1 LDITRC
7 FLLDRDLPGSLWAEA
22 IRAAYIILNLRSTKR
37 SPGKT
42 PSELFSGIKPNISNL
57 RIFGSTVFVY
67 DTKPRKRKLDSR
79 SRKCLYL
86 STNDRTKG
94 FRCYDVMTRR
104 VLVSKDVKFIEDS
117 PPTEIFSEPADLTD
131 LPTIVIPED
140 STPLETS
147 STLVTPA
154 GLVPTYS
161 HEAQDS
167 ILGSSLPS
175 EPPATTTQCQDPSS
189 PAPVPPVQS
198 ILLDQP
204 VAPALPLRRS
214 TRIKLPPR
222 SHDDYNKMDLARF
235 FIGILEEG
243 GETLRYNDAIRDS
256 RWLKAMEVEFI
267 SLLKND
273 TWTLVPAPL
282 GIRPIT
288 AR

>member
-1 LDITRC
+1 
-7 FLLDRDLPGSLWAEA
+7 
-22 IRAAYIILNLRSTKR
+22 
-37 SPGKT
+37 
-42 PSELFSGIKPNISNL
+42 
-57 RIFGSTVFVY
+57 
-67 DTKPRKRKLDSR
+67 
-79 SRKCLYL
+79 
-86 STNDRTKG
+86 
-94 FRCYDVMTRR
+94 MTRR

-117 PPTEIFSEPADLTD
+117 PPTEIFSEPADLTQMTRSSLRSTTQPILPD